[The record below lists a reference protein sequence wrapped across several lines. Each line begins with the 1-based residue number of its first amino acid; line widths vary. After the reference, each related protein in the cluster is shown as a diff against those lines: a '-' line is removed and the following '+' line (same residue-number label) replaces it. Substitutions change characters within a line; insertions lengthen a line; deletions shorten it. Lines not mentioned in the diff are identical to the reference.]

1 MKIIPI
7 VVSTLEK
14 IRILGENGKYDICAS
29 TASSRSESA
38 PKLFGNSPEW
48 IGSTISAGVC
58 HSYAPDGRCVS
69 LFKVLFTNKCIYD
82 CKYCF
87 NNVCKKRVSFTP
99 EEYART
105 FMKLYSMNVLEG
117 LFISSGICGDA
128 DETTKQMLET
138 IKLLRFKYNFQGYI
152 HFKCLPGTSYYLLKE
167 AVQLADRISV
177 NLEAPT
183 KEILAEIAEQKNY
196 NTDIITRQRWLKEI
210 RNRHNAKAKKIIIEQ
225 QENQTPTEIEAQQNM
240 VQYNLTSQKINNE
253 KDEWADEWGIARRST
268 GYKKIRWDGAPIL
281 NSGQTTQ
288 MVLGAGSETDYDILK
303 RLDWGYR
310 EIDLRRGYFSAFSP
324 IKGTPLER
332 RQATP
337 LEREHRLYQTD
348 WLLRLY
354 HFPIKEIKEIL
365 ANDDNLP
372 KGDPKLHLARNYFGE
387 NVKIDPNKATYEELL
402 RVPGIGLTSARR
414 IVRLRQDHNYIRSRG
429 QLRSIGVILKRAD
442 PFLRINGH
450 IQTTIDAFKS
460 IQVI

>member
-1 MKIIPI
+1 M
-7 VVSTLEK
+7 VSTLEK

-29 TASSRSESA
+29 TSSSRSESA
-38 PKLFGNSPEW
+38 PNLFGNSVNW

-58 HSYAPDGRCVS
+58 HSYAPDGRCIS

-87 NNVCKKRVSFTP
+87 TNVCKKRVSFTP

-138 IKLLRFKYNFQGYI
+138 VKLLRFKYNFRGYI

-196 NTDIITRQRWLKEI
+196 NTDIIKRQRWLKEI
-210 RNRHNAKAKKIIIEQ
+210 RNKHNTKARKIMDEQ
-225 QENQTPTEIEAQQNM
+225 KDNQFPKQSKSEKN
-240 VQYNLTSQKINNE
+240 SQKIKIE
-253 KDEWADEWGIARRST
+253 EDEWTDEWGITRRST

-288 MVLGAGSETDYDILK
+288 MVLGAGSETDFDILK
-303 RLDWGYR
+303 RLDWAYR
-310 EIDLRRGYFSAFSP
+310 EIDLRRGYFSAFTP

-332 RQATP
+332 KQATP

-365 ANDDNLP
+365 TVDENLP

-387 NVKIDPNKATYEELL
+387 NGKIDPNKATYKDLL

-414 IVRLRQDHNYIRSRG
+414 II
-429 QLRSIGVILKRAD
+429 QLRRDNLIVKSRAQLHSIGVILKRAD

-450 IQTTIDAFKS
+450 VQKTLDVFKP
-460 IQVI
+460 I

>member
-1 MKIIPI
+1 M
-7 VVSTLEK
+7 VSTLEK

-38 PKLFGNSPEW
+38 PNLFGNSPKW

-138 IKLLRFKYNFQGYI
+138 IKLLRFKYNFRGYI

-183 KEILAEIAEQKNY
+183 KEILEEIAEQKNY

-210 RNRHNAKAKKIIIEQ
+210 RNNHNIKANKIISEQ
-225 QENQTPTEIEAQQNM
+225 QDNQPPKKFGIQPDFPKYE
-240 VQYNLTSQKINNE
+240 LDSQKINKK

-268 GYKKIRWDGAPIL
+268 GYKKIRWDGATIL

-354 HFPIKEIKEIL
+354 HFPIKDIKGIL
-365 ANDDNLP
+365 ARDENLP
-372 KGDPKLHLARNYFGE
+372 KGDPKIHLARNYFGE
-387 NVKIDPNKATYEELL
+387 NGKIDPNKATYEELI

-414 IVRLRQDHNYIRSRG
+414 IIRLRQDNHLIKTRS
-429 QLRSIGVILKRAD
+429 QLHSIGVILKRAD

-460 IQVI
+460 MQVIQ